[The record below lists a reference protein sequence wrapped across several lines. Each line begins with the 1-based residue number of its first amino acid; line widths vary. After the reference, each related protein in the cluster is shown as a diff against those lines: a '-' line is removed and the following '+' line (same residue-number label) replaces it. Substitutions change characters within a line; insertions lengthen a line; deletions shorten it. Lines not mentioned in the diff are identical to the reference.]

1 MAALSD
7 YLEGQLL
14 NHVFRDES
22 FPKPTQ
28 IAIALTS
35 GVPLDSDTGETLP
48 ELPSGVGDV
57 DTRYRR
63 IDLETPSNNDWF
75 GVGVDSGTSYT
86 VYQDT
91 DNVATSGY
99 FYPLYLEEADAR
111 ADSSTQ
117 TANTHTFD
125 EFPGVNFYAPVSK
138 EQLAQTSNPGHDVYE
153 GNGFIKNK
161 SQIIFN
167 SANTDWGWVSG
178 IAILDSSEYGS
189 GNMLMYAQLTNP
201 RYVYTGDNLKFD
213 VKSLEICLK

>member
-7 YLEGQLL
+7 YLEDKLL
-14 NHVFRDES
+14 NHLFRDVS
-22 FPKPTQ
+22 FPQPSE

-48 ELPSGVGDV
+48 ELPSGVDGL

-63 IDLETPSNNDWF
+63 RSLGSPNNNTWH
-75 GVGVDSGTSYT
+75 GVGVDGGTAYT
-86 VYQDT
+86 VYQSTNDPS
-91 DNVATSGY
+91 TSGY
-99 FYPLYLEEADAR
+99 FYPIYLEQSDA
-111 ADSSTQ
+111 ASNSTNSL
-117 TANTHTFD
+117 ANSHTFD
-125 EFPGVNFYAPVSK
+125 EFPGVTFYTPASEEK
-138 EQLAQTSNPGHDVYE
+138 LAQETNPGYAVYE

-161 SQIIFN
+161 SQIVFN

-189 GNMLMYAQLTNP
+189 GNMLMYAELTNP

>member
-14 NHVFRDES
+14 NHLFRDES
-22 FPKPTQ
+22 FPKPSEV
-28 IAIALTS
+28 AVALTS

-48 ELPSGVGDV
+48 ELPSGIDGL

-63 IDLETPSNNDWF
+63 KSLGSPSANTWF
-75 GVGVDSGTSYT
+75 DVGVDAGTAYT
-86 VYQDT
+86 VYQST
-91 DNVATSGY
+91 SNPSTSGY
-99 FYPLYLEEADAR
+99 FFPLYLEETDAR
-111 ADSSTQ
+111 SNSTTQ

-125 EFPGVNFYAPVSK
+125 EFPGVNFYAPVSEEK
-138 EQLAQTSNPGHDVYE
+138 LAQTSNPGYDVYE

-189 GNMLMYAQLTNP
+189 GNMLMYAELTNP